1 MKMRADLLIE
11 LKAMLNL
18 PMSFTVHVC
27 SIRKGRGRNK
37 HLSELLYIY
46 IYKRFWLVCAPPP
59 PHFQERCCVP
69 GVKRNT
75 THELKMKIQKLNRK
89 TCIKEKTHLPSTGII
104 MCAFLLKQVNI
115 PVSYL
120 FKQGHLP
127 SFIDIFDPVMYI

>member
-1 MKMRADLLIE
+1 MYVA
-11 LKAMLNL
+11 
-18 PMSFTVHVC
+18 S
-27 SIRKGRGRNK
+27 GRGEVATNIY
-37 HLSELLYIY
+37 LNYIYIY

-89 TCIKEKTHLPSTGII
+89 TYIKEKTHLPSTGII

-115 PVSYL
+115 PVSNL

>member
-1 MKMRADLLIE
+1 MYVA
-11 LKAMLNL
+11 
-18 PMSFTVHVC
+18 S
-27 SIRKGRGRNK
+27 GRGEVATNIY
-37 HLSELLYIY
+37 LNYIYIY
-46 IYKRFWLVCAPPP
+46 IYKVLVSLRPPP

-89 TCIKEKTHLPSTGII
+89 TYIKEKTHLPSTGII

-115 PVSYL
+115 PVSNL

-127 SFIDIFDPVMYI
+127 SFIDIFDPVMYIKICDRDNVCHVRLLFVSLWL